1 MNWSKLNRIFAYLG
15 MCFLMAAL
23 LTAQPQGKKS
33 YVFKGTVESVDANAK
48 KLTVKNDNIEGWMG
62 PMTMGYQISNPDVLK
77 QLKAGD
83 RIEAT
88 VYDGDYKL
96 YNVHKMK

>member
-1 MNWSKLNRIFAYLG
+1 MNWSNLNRIFVYLG
-15 MCFLMAAL
+15 ICFLLAAL
-23 LTAQPQGKKS
+23 INAQPQGKKS
-33 YVFKGTVESVDANAK
+33 FVFKGTVESVDANAK
-48 KLTVKNDNIEGWMG
+48 KLTVKNDNIEGWMS

-96 YNVHKMK
+96 YNVHKSK

>member
-1 MNWSKLNRIFAYLG
+1 MNRSKLTRIIAYLG
-15 MCFLMAAL
+15 ICFLMAAL
-23 LTAQPQGKKS
+23 LNAQPQGKKS

-48 KLTVKNDNIEGWMG
+48 KLTVKNDNIDGWMS

-96 YNVHKMK
+96 YNVHKAK